1 MAADEARDSG
11 AALPSSTIRVRGIA
25 RHPVV
30 YGILLAY
37 AAVSTT
43 LMLVHAVGVTSD
55 HALLLILV
63 IAAIVAPARAIVW
76 DFLPFL
82 SVGVMFSDVGT
93 MVERHTEAAHTLAP
107 ITIERS
113 MLGGNVAAVWL
124 QDHLRAVAAVID
136 VPLALVY
143 LSFFAAPIVFGLWVW
158 LRHRDHFALFVAAYV
173 GMMAV
178 GFLVHVIYPE
188 TPPWLAARDG
198 VLPYVD
204 RITVTLLDHLGGVG
218 RLYSGADPAP
228 YGAMPALHVAV
239 PSLIAATAIGIHGRR
254 NGRAWLW
261 VLYPM
266 TMAFATLYLGEHY
279 LLDALAG
286 ITLGFLSHA
295 VATLVRRRARPAR
308 PAADGAPGLSLGRA
322 A

>member
-1 MAADEARDSG
+1 MAADEARPY
-11 AALPSSTIRVRGIA
+11 AAASPSKTRVRGIA

-30 YGILLAY
+30 YGVLLAY

-93 MVERHTEAAHTLAP
+93 MVERNTEAAHTLAP

-113 MLGGNVAAVWL
+113 LLGGNVAAVWL

-158 LRHRDHFALFVAAYV
+158 LRHRDHFALFVGAYV

-204 RITVTLLDHLGGVG
+204 RITVTLLNHLGAVG

-239 PSLIAATAIGIHGRR
+239 PSLIAATAIGIRGRR
-254 NGRAWLW
+254 PGRAWLW
-261 VLYPM
+261 VLYPV
-266 TMAFATLYLGEHY
+266 TMAFATIYLGEHY

-286 ITLGFLSHA
+286 MTLGFLSYA
-295 VATLVRRRARPAR
+295 VATLVRRRTRLAH
-308 PAADGAPGLSLGRA
+308 PAAGGAPGLSLGRA

>member
-1 MAADEARDSG
+1 MAAD
-11 AALPSSTIRVRGIA
+11 AAHAAVLPSHARVRGIA

-43 LMLVHAVGVTSD
+43 LMLVRAVGVTSD

-63 IAAIVAPARAIVW
+63 LAAIVAPARAFVW

-93 MVERHTEAAHTLAP
+93 MVEQHTQAAHTLAP
-107 ITIERS
+107 ILVERS
-113 MLGGNVAAVWL
+113 LLFGNVAAVWL
-124 QDHLRAVAAVID
+124 QGHLRGVAAFID
-136 VPLALVY
+136 VPLAMVY
-143 LSFFAAPIVFGLWVW
+143 LSFFAAPIVFGIWLW
-158 LRHRDHFALFVAAYV
+158 LRHRDHFDFFVGAYV

-204 RITVTLLDHLGGVG
+204 RITVTLLNHLGAVG
-218 RLYSGADPAP
+218 QLYSGADPAP

-239 PSLIAATAIGIHGRR
+239 PSLIAATAIAIRGWRPS
-254 NGRAWLW
+254 RAWLW
-261 VLYPM
+261 LLYPL

-286 ITLGFLSHA
+286 MALGFLSHA
-295 VATLVRRRARPAR
+295 VAFRFRRHARRSPSVAGPVSGIDLS
-308 PAADGAPGLSLGRA
+308 PAA
-322 A
+322 